1 MSTVDKNLIKK
12 ACEVFSGCFGEVK
25 SRSMFGG
32 FGLYQGDVMFAVVS
46 EDHLYLRACTGLEAR
61 FIARGMTPFVYTKR
75 GRPVMLRYYK
85 VEQATWDNVEQLI
98 AMATHALNGA
108 RADKEEKR
116 GGLAKRLKDLPNMGL
131 STERLLRK
139 AGIST
144 ISELQ
149 ALGAVAAYIQVKS
162 QCSDVTEK
170 LLWAL
175 AGALEGC
182 HAAALPP
189 LVKEQLANTLR
200 ENYGFTV
207 VTR

>member
-1 MSTVDKNLIKK
+1 MNAVDKDLIRK
-12 ACEVFSGCFGEVK
+12 ACEIFSVHFGEVK

-46 EDHLYLRACTGLEAR
+46 EDYLYLRACNGLEAR
-61 FIARGMTPFVYTKR
+61 FIARGMAPFVYTKR

-85 VEQATWDNVEQLI
+85 VDQMMWDNLDQLVV
-98 AMATHALNGA
+98 MANQALIGA
-108 RADKEEKR
+108 RNDKQEKK
-116 GGLAKRLKDLPNMGL
+116 GGEAKRLKDLPNMGL

-139 AGIST
+139 AGIGS

-149 ALGAVAAYIQVKS
+149 ALGAVAAYVKVKA

-182 HAAALPP
+182 HAAALSPMIKDQIT
-189 LVKEQLANTLR
+189 VSLR
-200 ENYGFTV
+200 EAYAFNATA
-207 VTR
+207 R